1 MDFIK
6 VRGARTHNLKNI
18 DIDIPKNKFI
28 VITGLSGSGKS
39 SLAFDTLFAEG
50 QRRYIESLSTYARQ
64 FLEVLQKPDVDSIEG
79 LSPAIAI
86 EQKSKNNNP
95 RSTVGTVTEIHD
107 YLRLLYSRTGKQ
119 YCPEHQEPLEAFTVS
134 EMIDNILSLG
144 LGKRI
149 LILSPIKATKG
160 QSTKNLLERFRA
172 QGFFRLRIDGEVVDL
187 DDPASPGITQ
197 SEKDIELVIDRLRT
211 STESKGRLAESLE
224 TALKQNENKV
234 LIHDVDA
241 DKDISL
247 SAIFSCPKCDYA
259 SPPLEARMFSF
270 NHPNGSCPTCD
281 GLGQL
286 ESFDPEK
293 VVAYP
298 TLSLSS
304 GAIKGW
310 DKRNKFFFDML
321 NSLSQHYE
329 FDLNTPFEDLPSSVK
344 QVVLY
349 GSGNQKIKFSY
360 QGKENSLKIEN
371 HPFEGVINNFRR
383 RFQETSEEAVREELA
398 KFISLRTC
406 SDCLGSRL
414 RKEARNVR
422 VAELTISEVN
432 LMPLSEAKLFFDKL
446 ISHPQT
452 KVISER
458 VIKEITNR
466 IGFLIDVGLSY
477 LSLERKASTLSGGE
491 SQRIRLASQIG
502 AGLSGVMYVLDE
514 PSIGLH
520 QRDNTRLIDSV
531 KKLRDL
537 GNTVIVVEHDEETII
552 QSDYVIDIG
561 PDSGE
566 LGGRVISQGT
576 PEQILKDP
584 DSVTGPYLS
593 GNKRIF
599 EFPRKIIDKNTPM
612 ITLTGAK
619 ANNLKDVTLTIPL
632 GVFVCVTG
640 VSGSGKSTLI
650 NDTLVPA
657 IARQLGGKSKIEC
670 LYSELSETEHIK
682 YLVSIDQSAIG
693 KTPRSNPAT
702 YTGIF
707 TTIRELFSQV
717 PLSRERGYNSGRFSF
732 NVRGGRCETCQ
743 GEGSRRI
750 ELHFL
755 PDVFVSCEICQ
766 GKRYSQETLDINYKG
781 KNIYDVLDMSI
792 REALAFFASVPS
804 LKRKLSILDEVGLGY
819 MRLGQSAITLSGGE
833 AQRVKLA
840 SELSKRNTGKTLYV
854 LDEPTTGLHFNDI
867 SWLLKILIK
876 LRDQGNSVVV
886 IEHNL
891 DVIKRADWI
900 VDLGPEGGN
909 LGGNIIAEG
918 TPEKI
923 SQLKTSHT
931 GYFLKQSLGLP

>member
-1 MDFIK
+1 
-6 VRGARTHNLKNI
+6 
-18 DIDIPKNKFI
+18 
-28 VITGLSGSGKS
+28 
-39 SLAFDTLFAEG
+39 
-50 QRRYIESLSTYARQ
+50 
-64 FLEVLQKPDVDSIEG
+64 
-79 LSPAIAI
+79 
-86 EQKSKNNNP
+86 
-95 RSTVGTVTEIHD
+95 
-107 YLRLLYSRTGKQ
+107 
-119 YCPEHQEPLEAFTVS
+119 
-134 EMIDNILSLG
+134 
-144 LGKRI
+144 
-149 LILSPIKATKG
+149 
-160 QSTKNLLERFRA
+160 
-172 QGFFRLRIDGEVVDL
+172 
-187 DDPASPGITQ
+187 
-197 SEKDIELVIDRLRT
+197 
-211 STESKGRLAESLE
+211 
-224 TALKQNENKV
+224 
-234 LIHDVDA
+234 
-241 DKDISL
+241 
-247 SAIFSCPKCDYA
+247 
-259 SPPLEARMFSF
+259 
-270 NHPNGSCPTCD
+270 
-281 GLGQL
+281 
-286 ESFDPEK
+286 
-293 VVAYP
+293 
-298 TLSLSS
+298 
-304 GAIKGW
+304 
-310 DKRNKFFFDML
+310 
-321 NSLSQHYE
+321 
-329 FDLNTPFEDLPSSVK
+329 
-344 QVVLY
+344 
-349 GSGNQKIKFSY
+349 
-360 QGKENSLKIEN
+360 
-371 HPFEGVINNFRR
+371 
-383 RFQETSEEAVREELA
+383 
-398 KFISLRTC
+398 
-406 SDCLGSRL
+406 
-414 RKEARNVR
+414 
-422 VAELTISEVN
+422 
-432 LMPLSEAKLFFDKL
+432 
-446 ISHPQT
+446 
-452 KVISER
+452 
-458 VIKEITNR
+458 
-466 IGFLIDVGLSY
+466 
-477 LSLERKASTLSGGE
+477 
-491 SQRIRLASQIG
+491 
-502 AGLSGVMYVLDE
+502 MYVLDE

-566 LGGRVISQGT
+566 LGGRVIFQGT
-576 PEQILKDP
+576 PGQILKDP

-612 ITLTGAK
+612 ITLTGAE

-657 IARQLGGKSKIEC
+657 IARQLGGKSKREC

-891 DVIKRADWI
+891 DVIIRADWI
-900 VDLGPEGGN
+900 IDLGPEGGN

-931 GYFLKQSLGLP
+931 GYFIKQSLPLP

>member
-1 MDFIK
+1 
-6 VRGARTHNLKNI
+6 
-18 DIDIPKNKFI
+18 
-28 VITGLSGSGKS
+28 
-39 SLAFDTLFAEG
+39 
-50 QRRYIESLSTYARQ
+50 
-64 FLEVLQKPDVDSIEG
+64 
-79 LSPAIAI
+79 
-86 EQKSKNNNP
+86 
-95 RSTVGTVTEIHD
+95 
-107 YLRLLYSRTGKQ
+107 
-119 YCPEHQEPLEAFTVS
+119 
-134 EMIDNILSLG
+134 
-144 LGKRI
+144 
-149 LILSPIKATKG
+149 
-160 QSTKNLLERFRA
+160 
-172 QGFFRLRIDGEVVDL
+172 
-187 DDPASPGITQ
+187 
-197 SEKDIELVIDRLRT
+197 
-211 STESKGRLAESLE
+211 
-224 TALKQNENKV
+224 
-234 LIHDVDA
+234 
-241 DKDISL
+241 
-247 SAIFSCPKCDYA
+247 
-259 SPPLEARMFSF
+259 MFSF

-321 NSLSQHYE
+321 NSLSQHYG

-349 GSGNQKIKFSY
+349 GSGQQKIKFSY
-360 QGKENSLKIEN
+360 QGKENSVKIEK
-371 HPFEGVINNFRR
+371 HPFEGIINNFRR
-383 RFQETSEEAVREELA
+383 RFQETSEEAVKEELA
-398 KFISLRTC
+398 KFISMRTC

-422 VAELTISEVN
+422 VADLTIAEVN
-432 LMPLSEAKLFFDKL
+432 LMPLTDAKIFFDKL

-576 PEQILKDP
+576 PGQILKDP
-584 DSVTGPYLS
+584 ESVTGPYLS
-593 GNKRIF
+593 RAKRIF
-599 EFPRKIIDKNTPM
+599 EFPRKIIDKNTPT

-619 ANNLKDVTLTIPL
+619 ANNLKDITLTIPL

-657 IARQLGGKSKIEC
+657 IAHQLGGKSKMEC
-670 LYSELSETEHIK
+670 LYNELTETEHVK
-682 YLVSIDQSAIG
+682 YLVNIDQSAIG

-732 NVRGGRCETCQ
+732 NVKGGRCETCQ
-743 GEGSRRI
+743 GEGSRKI

-755 PDVFVSCEICQ
+755 PDIFVSCEICQ

-792 REALAFFASVPS
+792 REALAFFSSVPS

-867 SWLLKILIK
+867 SWLLRILIK

-918 TPEKI
+918 TPERI

-931 GYFLKQSLGLP
+931 GYFLKQSLVSP